1 MVSYLDSIGVSM
13 LIKEERDMRQYGKP
27 RYQYSIWKFITNMIL
42 IAVLLT
48 IIIKAVDGY
57 YSQAGT
63 GTATLVLPLL
73 FIGRIKKEAARQE

>member
-1 MVSYLDSIGVSM
+1 
-13 LIKEERDMRQYGKP
+13 MRQYGKQ
-27 RYQYSIWKFITNMIL
+27 RYQYSVWKFITNMIL

-57 YSQAGT
+57 YSQSDT

-73 FIGRIKKEAARQE
+73 FIGRIKKEAVQQD